1 MIIKDLGSDHLNTM
15 ADTFNSLGQDGL
27 YMTHYQ
33 LADETEFSTEEW
45 REFLNNSEV
54 KEYINSELATIA
66 KVERAKLMR
75 DASKKQGQVGTAQMI
90 TALSKLDTSSDKTGP
105 VFIYSY
111 IPMNTKEKKQDTTE
125 KIILADDPFKSEV

>member
-1 MIIKDLGSDHLNTM
+1 MIIKDLGSDQLNTM
-15 ADTFNSLGQDGL
+15 ADEFNSLGQDGL

-54 KEYINSELATIA
+54 KEYINSELAAIA